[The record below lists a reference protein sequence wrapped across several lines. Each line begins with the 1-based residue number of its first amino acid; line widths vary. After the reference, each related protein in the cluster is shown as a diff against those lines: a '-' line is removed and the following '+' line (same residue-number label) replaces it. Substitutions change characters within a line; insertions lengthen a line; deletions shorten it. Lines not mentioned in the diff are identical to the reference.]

1 MDEMSNVSR
10 SRRAFL
16 AGTAAATAGLAGC
29 AGLTGDL
36 SFDAGRATVS
46 ASAQAEAGYR
56 EAGVTAVPYER
67 QVSLGPLSRTVRVTN
82 LLAEYE
88 RSGVLDTGLGL
99 PTDTR
104 AAVFAVFA
112 TPKVDV
118 FGRTLNPVGTLS
130 TTELAEFIQ
139 QQYGAIEDLSQD
151 GDLGADLLGQST
163 TLTRFT
169 AEADLLDGGVV
180 STDVPVYLYVG
191 RPVEAGADFVLSV
204 AAHPQAVGRQA
215 DTVRTLL
222 AGVEHTTTTPT
233 DASDGA

>member
-1 MDEMSNVSR
+1 MDDESSAPR
-10 SRRAFL
+10 RRRAFL

-46 ASAQAEAGYR
+46 AAARAEAGYR
-56 EAGVTAVPYER
+56 EAGITAVPYER
-67 QVSLGPLSRTVRVTN
+67 QVSLGPISRTVRVTN

-88 RSGVLDTGLGL
+88 RSVGLDTGLGL

-118 FGRTLNPVGTLS
+118 FGRTLNPVGNLS
-130 TTELAEFIQ
+130 TAELAELIQ
-139 QQYGAIEDLSQD
+139 QQYGAIQDLSRD
-151 GDLGADLLGQST
+151 GELGGDLLGQST

-191 RPVEAGADFVLSV
+191 QPVEAGADFVLSV
-204 AAHPQAVGRQA
+204 AAHPRAVGRQA

-222 AGVEHTTTTPT
+222 AGVEHTVTTPT
-233 DASDGA
+233 DAGGGE